1 MSSIPPIGPS
11 RVPDSD
17 RESNGSNSSTLQK
30 ISDIFEKVRSFFQTS
45 HLGTRSSEAQ
55 DPGFEKVQI
64 KQSSAFITG
73 WTCKKVENQQ
83 LKWTQKKSLEEIE
96 ELNEK
101 QFPSIQ
107 PTSKIIE
114 AYKVSFFTPYISR
127 VLKSIGFQFD
137 EARSDIFYSP
147 TKERLELYIKDLKTK
162 NPALSGLRLYDADL
176 ILPPD
181 QFLELMLDDVLICG
195 NGPENVHDLYFHIAP
210 MLTNITRD
218 PENYLRF
225 KQDQKKLIN
234 GYLEQLQKAEEYEK
248 KFLEDLN
255 CALIKAGGSEIDM
268 DQWTRTKQIIKYSLG
283 AYLDIYSSLYFEDKF
298 PPTEEL
304 TDDFLKI
311 LNSIIIRQPKW
322 IKAWAKELH
331 LTESEQ
337 DQVSQDGNTSLIIQY
352 LYEKAKLDKE

>member
-11 RVPDSD
+11 SVPASD
-17 RESNGSNSSTLQK
+17 RESNRSNSSTLQK
-30 ISDIFEKVRSFFQTS
+30 IRDIFKKVRPVFQTS

-73 WTCKKVENQQ
+73 WTCGKVKDQR
-83 LKWTQKKSLEEIE
+83 LKWTQVKSLKEIQ

-114 AYKVSFFTPYISR
+114 AYKYEFFTPYISR
-127 VLKSIGFQFD
+127 VLKSIGFEFD
-137 EARSDIFYSP
+137 EARTDIFYSP
-147 TKERLELYIKDLKTK
+147 TKERLELYLKDLKKK
-162 NPALSGLRLYDADL
+162 NPALSGLRLYDADQ

-181 QFLELMLDDVLICG
+181 QFLKLMLDDVLICG
-195 NGPENVHDLYFHIAP
+195 DWPENVHDLYFHIAP

-218 PENYLRF
+218 PENYPRF
-225 KQDQKKLIN
+225 KQDQKDIIN
-234 GYLEQLQKAEEYEK
+234 GYLEQLQKAEEDGE

-255 CALIKAGGSEIDM
+255 CTLIQAGGSAIDM

-298 PPTEEL
+298 PPTAKL
-304 TDDFLKI
+304 KVDFLNI
-311 LNSIIIRQPKW
+311 LNSIIIQEPKW
-322 IKAWAKELH
+322 INAWTKELS
-331 LTESEQ
+331 LTQKEQ
-337 DQVSQDGNTSLIIQY
+337 DQVSRDDNTRLIIQY
-352 LYEKAKLDKE
+352 LYKKSQAG

>member
-73 WTCKKVENQQ
+73 WTCKKKKNQQ